1 MNWFKAKQT
10 KIPLKADTVA
20 ELIEALRQCPQDYKI
35 RNSDEGEFCELNIA
49 TDGTESMV
57 SLY

>member
-1 MNWFKAKQT
+1 MNWLKAKQT
-10 KIPLKADTVA
+10 KIPLEADTVA
-20 ELIEALRQCPQDYKI
+20 ELIEALQKCPQDYKI
-35 RNSDEGEFCELNIA
+35 RNSDEGEFCELSIA